1 MRLESIFIKDLTL
14 LKESGI
20 VKVND
25 TDSFLTTEYGQVMAK
40 YYLKFQTVKKF
51 ILLKLMASEEDVF
64 WTICQ
69 SEEFSDIR
77 FHSDKGLLNTL
88 NKNPSIRFPV
98 RGKITKEYE
107 KTSLLIQAY
116 IAGIS
121 IEDSSGKRTHN
132 ITSEASAIY
141 QTSNR
146 VSRGI

>member
-77 FHSDKGLLNTL
+77 FHSDKGLD
-88 NKNPSIRFPV
+88 F
-98 RGKITKEYE
+98 
-107 KTSLLIQAY
+107 
-116 IAGIS
+116 
-121 IEDSSGKRTHN
+121 
-132 ITSEASAIY
+132 
-141 QTSNR
+141 
-146 VSRGI
+146 